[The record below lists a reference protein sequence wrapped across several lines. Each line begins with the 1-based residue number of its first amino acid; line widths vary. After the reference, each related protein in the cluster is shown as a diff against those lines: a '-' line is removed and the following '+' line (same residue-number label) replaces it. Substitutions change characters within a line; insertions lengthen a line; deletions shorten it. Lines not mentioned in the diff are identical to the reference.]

1 MGNNARRKTTTIFYE
16 RVNPMKANKINESG
30 VYEVKVGKNTT
41 TVKVLSVEE
50 RMNGTTAFLCE
61 NTKTGKP
68 LTVTDAGR
76 FVKAV
81 KPAATPKAPRIR
93 EDGTMSIINAA
104 YKVLSESGAAMTS
117 RQIYEAVTE
126 AGLCVFNGLT
136 PTLTVSGILQL
147 DIKNK
152 GKDSRFCRPGR
163 GLFAA
168 R

>member
-1 MGNNARRKTTTIFYE
+1 
-16 RVNPMKANKINESG
+16 MKANKINESG

-50 RMNGTTAFLCE
+50 RVNGTTAFLCE

-68 LTVTDAGR
+68 LTVTDAAR
-76 FVKAV
+76 FIKAV
-81 KPAATPKAPRIR
+81 KPAKTTATPKTPRIR

-104 YKVLSESGAAMTS
+104 YKVLSESEEPLNAK
-117 RQIYEAVTE
+117 QIYEAVTD
-126 AGLCVFNGLT
+126 AGLCVFNGQT

-152 GKDSRFCRPGR
+152 GEESRFCKAGR
-163 GLFAA
+163 GLFAV